1 MHPVCLMSKPLLPC
15 FVTIVLLIVSCTH
28 CWVVTLGDMEL
39 LSSDL
44 QNQAPVKFW
53 KVLMVLPVFRVSTNW
68 NISSLLIVWWCY
80 CYCFAFLLYP
90 LVSFGTPFN
99 LEATTWGKLRSSPE
113 RPVCKAA
120 RRSSCENRP
129 GCIEFKHLLDV
140 GKKALLGGWRLI
152 CVHLTWG
159 HPKFSLF
166 FFFWDGCDK
175 NHQKL

>member
-1 MHPVCLMSKPLLPC
+1 MDVCYTLAAVPLD
-15 FVTIVLLIVSCTH
+15 S
-28 CWVVTLGDMEL
+28 DMEL

-68 NISSLLIVWWCY
+68 NSSSLLMVWWFY

-90 LVSFGTPFN
+90 LDSFGDSFQFGGYDLGYRTWILTSRTSSLQKPSWMHKCMDALNSWETLEKRRCLVVEDLLVSF
-99 LEATTWGKLRSSPE
+99 W
-113 RPVCKAA
+113 
-120 RRSSCENRP
+120 P
-129 GCIEFKHLLDV
+129 GVI
-140 GKKALLGGWRLI
+140 
-152 CVHLTWG
+152 
-159 HPKFSLF
+159 PNS